1 MNSSCNV
8 EDTANKC
15 KQLHVDDGWAEVDAE
30 IPAGITYTML
40 TATDF
45 LEDSEQAQIYSI
57 APGEGNRPLSLF
69 RDTYSE
75 ELSISRNIFR
85 SKKTWKW

>member
-8 EDTANKC
+8 EDTAIKR
-15 KQLHVDDGWAEVDAE
+15 KQVDDGWTEVDAE

-75 ELSISRNIFR
+75 ELSISRNIFTCR
-85 SKKTWKW
+85 SKKT